1 MLSFKL
7 TDVEAAPYL
16 YEERSCSMDPD
27 DISATMQKAF
37 ENVMHFLKSHHIEPP
52 GEALSVY
59 YTYDP
64 TEMTFRAGCFV
75 SEDDVAKAEGTI
87 QAAST
92 PAGKVLTFTHIG
104 PYAGL
109 RNSYGEMM
117 TYLEENGL
125 KIGAPTW
132 EVYVNDPSSVPEEEL
147 RTDVFVSLS

>member
-37 ENVMHFLKSHHIEPP
+37 GSVMHFLKSHNIEPSGRP
-52 GEALSVY
+52 LSVY

-64 TEMTFRAGCFV
+64 NEMTFRAGCFV
-75 SEDDVAKAEGTI
+75 PEEDAAKAEGDI
-87 QAAST
+87 QSDST
-92 PAGKVLTFTHIG
+92 PAGKVLTFTHMG

-117 TYLEENGL
+117 TYLEKNGL
-125 KIGAPTW
+125 KVGAPTW
-132 EVYVNDPSSVPEEEL
+132 EVYVNDPSVVPEEEL
-147 RTDVFVSLS
+147 RTDVFVSLG

>member
-7 TDVEAAPYL
+7 TDIEAVPYL
-16 YEERSCSMDPD
+16 YEERSCGMDPQ
-27 DISATMQKAF
+27 DIGAAMKQVF
-37 ENVMHFLKSHHIEPP
+37 ENVMRFLKSHNIEPP

-64 TEMTFRAGCFV
+64 NKMTFRAGYFV
-75 SEDDVAKAEGTI
+75 SEDDAAKAEGEI
-87 QAAST
+87 QAGST
-92 PAGKVLTFTHIG
+92 PAGKVLTFAHLG

-109 RNSYGEMM
+109 RNRYGEMM

-132 EVYVNDPSSVPEEEL
+132 EVYLNSPAIVPEKEL
-147 RTDVFVSLS
+147 RTEVFVSLA